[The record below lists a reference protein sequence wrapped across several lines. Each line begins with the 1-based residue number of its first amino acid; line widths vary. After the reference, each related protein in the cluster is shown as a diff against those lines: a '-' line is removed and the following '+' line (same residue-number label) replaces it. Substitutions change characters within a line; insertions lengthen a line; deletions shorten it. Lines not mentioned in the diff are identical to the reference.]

1 MPESIK
7 SPAATLI
14 TRAQDLSR
22 MFPVWLCDV
31 WGVVHDGRRA
41 FDEAVD
47 ALSRHRQAGGCVVLI
62 TNAPRP
68 AGSVI
73 PQMREFGVPDEAWD
87 ETVTSGDVTRELLN
101 RWRGGNVHVIGP
113 DEDNPLL
120 DELPLSFTSLEQADA
135 VLVTGLRRDGRD
147 GQPAEQPEDYRAE
160 LAAIAA
166 RGLPMVCANPD
177 RVVGVGGRLYPCA
190 GSLADIYA
198 GLGGEVHMAGKPYS
212 PIYEVALARARNVMG
227 RQVRKG
233 DVVVI
238 GDGLPTDVEGGRA
251 NGFPVHFI
259 TGGIHAAD
267 HDGID
272 APAIARGLEANMTGL
287 TVAGVSP
294 GLCW

>member
-1 MPESIK
+1 
-7 SPAATLI
+7 
-14 TRAQDLSR
+14 

-41 FDEAVD
+41 FADAVD
-47 ALSRHRQAGGCVVLI
+47 ALSRHRKAGGCVVLI

-68 AGSVI
+68 ASSVI
-73 PQMREFGVPDEAWD
+73 PQMRAFGVPDEAWD
-87 ETVTSGDVTRELLN
+87 ETVTSGDVTRELLG
-101 RWRGGNVHVIGP
+101 RWSGGKVYVIGP
-113 DEDNPLL
+113 AEDNPLL
-120 DELPLSFTSLEQADA
+120 EDLPLDFTGLEQADA

-147 GQPAEQPEDYRAE
+147 GSAAEKPEDYRAE
-160 LAAIAA
+160 LASIAA

-177 RVVGVGGRLYPCA
+177 RVVGVGGKLYPCA

-198 GLGGEVHMAGKPYS
+198 ELGGEVHMAGKPYR
-212 PIYEVALARARNVMG
+212 PIYEVALARARVVMG
-227 RQVRKG
+227 REVRAG

-272 APAIARGLEANMTGL
+272 APAIARGLEANMAGL

-294 GLCW
+294 DLYW